1 MATIV
6 GYGRIV
12 VTKARNVVQ
21 VDTYD
26 DEIHAVLCM
35 IDNGSLGGGNAY
47 GNEKHIA
54 ALDAVAAKIEEVRK
68 NIADEA
74 AASDNKS

>member
-12 VTKARNVVQ
+12 VTKARNVMQ

-26 DEIHAVLCM
+26 NELHAVLCM

-47 GNEKHIA
+47 GNEKHMA
-54 ALDAVAAKIEEVRK
+54 ALNAVEAKIAEVRK
-68 NIADEA
+68 NVADEA
-74 AASDNKS
+74 ADSETED